1 MKNIGAK
8 YEELNAMVTNIK
20 ERLKEG
26 SISISEAKEL
36 LEVVYKEYQNL
47 EEQETNTEIDE
58 MTSLLIS
65 QWLSTS

>member
-8 YEELNAMVTNIK
+8 YEELNATVTNIK

-47 EEQETNTEIDE
+47 EEQETNTEINE